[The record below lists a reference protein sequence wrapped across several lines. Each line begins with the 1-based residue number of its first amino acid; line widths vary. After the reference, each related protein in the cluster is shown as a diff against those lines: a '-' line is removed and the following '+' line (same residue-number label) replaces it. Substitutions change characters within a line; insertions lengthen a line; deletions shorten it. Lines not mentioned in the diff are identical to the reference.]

1 MKCVDCQNHRC
12 ALFLP
17 EDQPLQVEL
26 VCYGAS
32 SEGRTVLMEP
42 HNDMKTVEAPE
53 WCPLV
58 QREPVI
64 PAP

>member
-17 EDQPLQVEL
+17 DDQPLQVEL

-32 SEGRTVLMEP
+32 SEGRTVHMEP
-42 HNDMKTVEAPE
+42 HNDMKTVEAPD
-53 WCPLV
+53 WCPLM
-58 QREPVI
+58 QREQVN